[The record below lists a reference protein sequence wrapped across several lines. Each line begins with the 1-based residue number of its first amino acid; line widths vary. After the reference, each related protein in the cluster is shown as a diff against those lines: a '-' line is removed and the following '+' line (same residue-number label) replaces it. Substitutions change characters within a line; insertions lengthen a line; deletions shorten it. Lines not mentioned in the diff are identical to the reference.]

1 MYTRLIIFIEDYQKY
16 FSKIF
21 LIALIQAIVASQIIM
36 NSLKFIQNDHHIVI
50 MLYYF
55 LFLDYVIIIILS
67 FIVSIFN
74 SFLNSIRYDLQRTVW
89 LMNSSPSRFRSK
101 FQMLMYYERLVKRSK
116 PWGLKLGVIT
126 VMTTATFAKLI
137 MAYARFTMLSTVSG
151 LVLVTIIY
159 DSFRTQKSLAF
170 RTLIQYTRQD
180 QQQQQQQQFSRS
192 SSILMDYG
200 CIKISSNFI
209 FIHFTALIGE
219 IFECYSDQTI
229 KYIIIRMFTFH
240 MNVIALNFLFTFIYC
255 PIFIA
260 FYLLSWGYKLSRRFE
275 WDIENY
281 STILFF
287 GTQWLPNKR
296 IKTQLNMNMIQSYK
310 MYTRLIIFVEEL
322 GKYFARILFFAL
334 ALTIFASQ
342 IVLSQLR
349 HLSVET
355 YFTLLVLIYCL
366 LLDYLIIILMT
377 YSISVFNKQLNS
389 IGSYLQRS
397 INKTNRSSNLY
408 LKFQLMLINERLIG
422 RKPWGIRIGDL
433 TVVTKSVFMKIII
446 LYARFTLLSNKLS

>member
-1 MYTRLIIFIEDYQKY
+1 MANNNISMDKILSLIYRRLSWFYLSSYEPKTYGSIFHFYTNFFLIPNSSSSFESKWILFSLPTKEQIRFLLTAIMIVYHLLKY
-16 FSKIF
+16 F
-21 LIALIQAIVASQIIM
+21 
-36 NSLKFIQNDHHIVI
+36 
-50 MLYYF
+50 
-55 LFLDYVIIIILS
+55 
-67 FIVSIFN
+67 
-74 SFLNSIRYDLQRTVW
+74 
-89 LMNSSPSRFRSK
+89 
-101 FQMLMYYERLVKRSK
+101 
-116 PWGLKLGVIT
+116 
-126 VMTTATFAKLI
+126 KLI
-137 MAYARFTMLSTVSG
+137 EFTDWFQFISGDITIMISSSFQSNLSLILAVSG

-200 CIKISSNFI
+200 CIKISSNFSHLQSLFNRFHSFVQI
-209 FIHFTALIGE
+209 FHFFIHFTALIGE